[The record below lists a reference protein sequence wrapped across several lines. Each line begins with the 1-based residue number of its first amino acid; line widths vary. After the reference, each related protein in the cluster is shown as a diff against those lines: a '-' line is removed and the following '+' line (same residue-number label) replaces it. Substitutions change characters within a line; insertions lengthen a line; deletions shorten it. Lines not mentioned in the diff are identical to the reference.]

1 MSPRT
6 EYDQEVKEI
15 SSFVRFI
22 PTIPEQIDAFFEL
35 APLSQSDVVYDL
47 GSGDGR
53 LLFAALEKGAGKAV
67 GVEFN
72 PELVRQAR
80 EIATNKGLQ
89 DRVTFLEADVMQV
102 TLSGASVIFCYLSA
116 NAPLALRPRFD
127 SELKS
132 GVRIVME
139 FFPVP
144 GWKPVRTIEKERKRF
159 YLYIMPPEITE
170 VDTDSDPLLDYLSYP
185 I

>member
-6 EYDQEVKEI
+6 GYGQEVKEI

-35 APLSQSDVVYDL
+35 APLSESDVVYDL

-72 PELVRQAR
+72 SELVRQAR
-80 EIATNKGLQ
+80 EIATSKGLQ

-102 TLSGASVIFCYLSA
+102 ALSGASVVFCYLSGD
-116 NAPLALRPRFD
+116 APLALKPKFE
-127 SELKS
+127 SELKQ
-132 GVRIVME
+132 GVRVIME
-139 FFPVP
+139 FFPMP
-144 GWKPVRTIEKERKRF
+144 GWKPLKIIEKERKRF
-159 YLYIMPPEITE
+159 YLYIMPPEITGVE
-170 VDTDSDPLLDYLSYP
+170 ADTDPLLDYLSYP